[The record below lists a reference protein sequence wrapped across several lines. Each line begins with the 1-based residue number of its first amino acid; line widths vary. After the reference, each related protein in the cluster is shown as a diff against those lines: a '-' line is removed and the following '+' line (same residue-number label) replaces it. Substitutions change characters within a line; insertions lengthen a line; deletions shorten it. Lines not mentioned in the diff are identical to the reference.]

1 MPLIAKAPSK
11 TGKGKFID
19 NVKLFTDGACKG
31 NPGPGG
37 IGIVIIDGDGTE
49 LWRCNECI
57 GDCTNNVAE
66 YKAIIT
72 GLNQCAKFTRK
83 KVTCFSDSQLV
94 VRQMNGAYRI
104 KAPHLLDLFKIV
116 KQAETPFE
124 EVIYT
129 HVNRENP
136 FIKKADR
143 LANEALQGR

>member
-1 MPLIAKAPSK
+1 MGLIVKAPSK

-37 IGIVIIDGDGTE
+37 IGIVIIDNDGTE

-57 GDCTNNVAE
+57 GDCTNNIAE
-66 YKAIIT
+66 YQAIIT
-72 GLNQCAKFTRK
+72 GLNHCAKFTRK

-94 VRQMNGAYRI
+94 VRHMNGIYRI
-104 KAPHLLDLFKIV
+104 KAPHLLKLFKIV

-136 FIKKADR
+136 FIQKADR